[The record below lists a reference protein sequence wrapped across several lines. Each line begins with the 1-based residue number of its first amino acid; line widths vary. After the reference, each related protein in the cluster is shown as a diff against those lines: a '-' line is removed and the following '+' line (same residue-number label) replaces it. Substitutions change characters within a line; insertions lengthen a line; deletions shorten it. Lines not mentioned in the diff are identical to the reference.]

1 MNKIVISI
9 VVLALVAAVFAT
21 TGSVFAQ
28 SPTPGTPV
36 PGSGNAFG
44 NMNSRGS
51 RGAGMGAGMAAGM
64 GAGYAGSMAGTQS
77 GLLHADMA
85 AVYAEAL
92 GISVD
97 DLNARLAQGET
108 LSQIAAASGL
118 SAEEFSALMAQA
130 RTQALDQA
138 VQAGSLT
145 QTQADWMK
153 QRGAGIGAGRVGA
166 RGTGLGLNANPD
178 CPYYPQ
184 TTP

>member
-9 VVLALVAAVFAT
+9 VVLALAAAVFAT

-28 SPTPGTPV
+28 SPTPATPV

-51 RGAGMGAGMAAGM
+51 RGGGM

-77 GLLHADMA
+77 GLLRADMA

>member
-9 VVLALVAAVFAT
+9 VALALVAAVFAT
-21 TGSVFAQ
+21 AGSVFAQ
-28 SPTPGTPV
+28 SPTPVTPV
-36 PGSGNAFG
+36 PGSGN
-44 NMNSRGS
+44 MYSRGS
-51 RGAGMGAGMAAGM
+51 RGGGMGAGV
-64 GAGYAGSMAGTQS
+64 AGSMAGTQS
-77 GLLHADMA
+77 GLLHADLA

-118 SAEEFSALMAQA
+118 SAEEFTTLMAQV

-138 VQAGSLT
+138 VQAGTLS
-145 QTQADWMK
+145 QSQADWMS
-153 QRGAGIGAGRVGA
+153 QRGAGRGAGRMGA